1 MIIQSA
7 IIKKK
12 LSLIIILFLVFTSK
26 VLSIESKIVVN
37 VDNKIITNLDINN
50 EANYLEVLNPNLK
63 NLNENKIFN
72 IAKLSLI
79 REKIKEIEL
88 SKFNQK
94 EIQDDYLE
102 NVVRSIYKNIGL
114 KNKDEFLNYIES
126 AGINITTIEE
136 KLRQEALWNQLIF
149 KKYFNKLKI
158 DKAKIQKDILN
169 NKIKTSSYLLYEI
182 VYNATEKDESKK
194 LFEEIKQS
202 IIKNG
207 FENSASIYSISESS
221 KTGGKIGWINENSVS
236 KKILQ
241 KISNLKIGEHT
252 NPILIPGGFL
262 ILSVKDK
269 KKIEKKINIKEELAL
284 RIRSIQNQQLN
295 QYSTIYYN
303 KIKRDIII
311 NEK

>member
-1 MIIQSA
+1 MITQSA

-50 EANYLEVLNPNLK
+50 EVNYLKVLNPNLK

-72 IAKLSLI
+72 IAKISLI

-88 SKFNQK
+88 SRFDQK
-94 EIQDDYLE
+94 QIRDEYLE

-114 KNKDEFLNYIES
+114 ENKNEFLNYIES

-136 KLRQEALWNQLIF
+136 KLRQEALWNQLIYR
-149 KKYFNKLKI
+149 KYFNKLKI

-182 VYNATEKDESKK
+182 VYNVNKKEESKK

-236 KKILQ
+236 KKIL
-241 KISNLKIGEHT
+241 KEISNLKIGEHT

-262 ILSVKDK
+262 ILNVK
-269 KKIEKKINIKEELAL
+269 KKKEIEKKIDIKEELAL
-284 RIRSIQNQQLN
+284 RIRLLQNQQLN
-295 QYSTIYYN
+295 QHSTIYFN
-303 KIKRDIII
+303 KIKKNITI

>member
-1 MIIQSA
+1 MITQSA

-26 VLSIESKIVVN
+26 VFSIESKIVVN

-50 EANYLEVLNPNLK
+50 EANYLKVLNPNLK

-72 IAKLSLI
+72 IAKISLI

-88 SKFNQK
+88 SRFDQK
-94 EIQDDYLE
+94 EIQDEYLE

-126 AGINITTIEE
+126 AGINITTIEK

-149 KKYFNKLKI
+149 RKYFNKLKI
-158 DKAKIQKDILN
+158 DKSKIQKDILN
-169 NKIKTSSYLLYEI
+169 DKIKTSSYLLYEI
-182 VYNATEKDESKK
+182 VYNANEKEESKK

-207 FENSASIYSISESS
+207 FENTASIYSISESS
-221 KTGGKIGWINENSVS
+221 KTGGKIGWFNENSVN
-236 KKILQ
+236 KKIL
-241 KISNLKIGEHT
+241 KEISNLKIGGHT

-262 ILSVKDK
+262 ILSVKEK
-269 KKIEKKINIKEELAL
+269 KEIEKKINIKEELAL
-284 RIRSIQNQQLN
+284 RIRSLQNQQLN
-295 QYSTIYYN
+295 QHSTIYFN
-303 KIKRDIII
+303 KIKRNITI

>member
-1 MIIQSA
+1 MITKSA

-26 VLSIESKIVVN
+26 VFSIESKIVVN

-50 EANYLEVLNPNLK
+50 EANYLKVLNPNLK

-72 IAKLSLI
+72 IAKSSLI

-88 SKFNQK
+88 SRFDQK
-94 EIQDDYLE
+94 EIQDEYLE

-136 KLRQEALWNQLIF
+136 KLRQEALWNELIF
-149 KKYFNKLKI
+149 RKYFNKLKI

-182 VYNATEKDESKK
+182 VYNASEKEESKK
-194 LFEEIKQS
+194 LFEKIKQS

-236 KKILQ
+236 KKIL
-241 KISNLKIGEHT
+241 KEISNLKIGGHT

-262 ILSVKDK
+262 ILNVKEK
-269 KKIEKKINIKEELAL
+269 KEIEKKIDIKEELAL
-284 RIRSIQNQQLN
+284 RIRTLQNQQLN
-295 QYSTIYYN
+295 QHSTIYFN
-303 KIKRDIII
+303 KIKKNITI

>member
-1 MIIQSA
+1 MITQSA

-37 VDNKIITNLDINN
+37 IDNKIITNLDINN
-50 EANYLEVLNPNLK
+50 EANYLKVLNPNLK
-63 NLNENKIFN
+63 NLNKNKIFN

-88 SKFNQK
+88 SRFDQK
-94 EIQDDYLE
+94 EIRDEYLE

-114 KNKDEFLNYIES
+114 NNKDEFLNYIES
-126 AGINITTIEE
+126 AGLNITTIEE
-136 KLRQEALWNQLIF
+136 KLRQEALWNQLIYR
-149 KKYFNKLKI
+149 KYFNKLKI
-158 DKAKIQKDILN
+158 DKAKIKKDILN

-182 VYNATEKDESKK
+182 VYNANEKEESKK
-194 LFEEIKQS
+194 LFEKIKKS

-207 FENSASIYSISESS
+207 FENSASMYSISESS

-236 KKILQ
+236 KKIL
-241 KISNLKIGEHT
+241 KEISNLKIGEHT

-262 ILSVKDK
+262 ILNVKEK
-269 KKIEKKINIKEELAL
+269 KEIEKKINIKEELAL
-284 RIRSIQNQQLN
+284 RIRLLQNQQLN
-295 QYSTIYYN
+295 QHSTIYFN
-303 KIKRDIII
+303 KIKKNITI